1 MNRSHWKWL
10 YSAVVALVLAPAAA
24 FAQET
29 RVVVEEEEPDAL
41 IQVGGGVHGF
51 TTGLDDVTD
60 PGAAWDVRAVFA
72 PKNPIGMEGA
82 YFGALN
88 DFQGTDEASLMTNGG
103 EALLR
108 ANFGGDAGDVQPYV
122 AAGLGVA
129 NQQVVDRDDLAETIE
144 TEQFQDSTDILVP
157 AAAGVDVYLAD
168 TVTLGA
174 RLGYKYYFDD
184 QIRADQD
191 AADIQAW
198 TATARLGAAF

>member
-10 YSAVVALVLAPAAA
+10 YSAVVALVLAPAVA
-24 FAQET
+24 FAQDT
-29 RVVVEEEEPDAL
+29 RVVVEEDEPDAL
-41 IQVGGGVHGF
+41 IQVGGGVQDF
-51 TTGLDDVTD
+51 TTGLEDVTE

-72 PKNPIGMEGA
+72 PKNPIGMEAA

-88 DFQGTDEASLMTNGG
+88 DFEGVEDASLMTNGG

-129 NQQVVDRDDLAETIE
+129 NQQIVDRDDLGDTIDTAE
-144 TEQFQDSTDILVP
+144 FQESTDILVP
-157 AAAGVDVYLAD
+157 AAAGVDLYLAD

-174 RLGYKYYFDD
+174 RFGYKYYFDD
-184 QIRADQD
+184 QIRADED
-191 AADIQAW
+191 AADLQAW

>member
-1 MNRSHWKWL
+1 MNRSQWKWL

-24 FAQET
+24 FAQDT
-29 RVVVEEEEPDAL
+29 RVVVEDDEPDAV
-41 IQVGGGVHGF
+41 IQVGGGVNSF

-82 YFGALN
+82 YFGAMN
-88 DFQGTDEASLMTNGG
+88 DLEGTDNAALMTHGG

-108 ANFGGDAGDVQPYV
+108 ANFGGDAGDVQPYL

-129 NQQVVDRDDLAETIE
+129 SQSVVDRDDLADTIDSE
-144 TEQFQDSTDILVP
+144 DFNNSTDILVP
-157 AAAGVDVYLAD
+157 TAAGVDVYLAD
-168 TVTLGA
+168 TITLGA
-174 RLGYKYYFDD
+174 RLGYKFYFDD
-184 QIRADQD
+184 EVRADED
-191 AADIQAW
+191 AADVQAW